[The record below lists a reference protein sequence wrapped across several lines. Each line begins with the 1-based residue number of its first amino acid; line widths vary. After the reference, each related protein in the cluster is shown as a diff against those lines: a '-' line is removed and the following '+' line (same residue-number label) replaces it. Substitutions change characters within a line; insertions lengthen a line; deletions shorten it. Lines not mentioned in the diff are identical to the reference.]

1 MAELGFRLRLRLVA
15 QMLKN
20 LSAMQ
25 ETQVQSLSLEDPL
38 EKGMATPSSK
48 AVMLTVLSHGAG
60 KGEPCTQ
67 DSQVHSLHVRSFIP
81 GHSLGT
87 CCWKNAE
94 CLKVKVAQ
102 SCPSL
107 CDPMNS
113 NVRGTLQARI
123 LERVAIPFSRG
134 SSKSRDQTQVSHTTG
149 RFFTSWATRA
159 AGRRSLLGPR
169 LQRSGFNELRETHNE
184 VSWPRTS
191 PLGVIILCFEES
203 CSMQRSWLCYGY
215 LLKMRIDS
223 FGSSMARWGDP
234 FYHNKS
240 GSSGCEGMGHL
251 FHVQ

>member
-1 MAELGFRLRLRLVA
+1 MII
-15 QMLKN
+15 
-20 LSAMQ
+20 
-25 ETQVQSLSLEDPL
+25 D
-38 EKGMATPSSK
+38 
-48 AVMLTVLSHGAG
+48 
-60 KGEPCTQ
+60 
-67 DSQVHSLHVRSFIP
+67 
-81 GHSLGT
+81 
-87 CCWKNAE
+87 
-94 CLKVKVAQ
+94 Q
-102 SCPSL
+102 SCLTL
-107 CDPMNS
+107 CDSMDYIAH
-113 NVRGTLQARI
+113 GILQARI
-123 LERVAIPFSRG
+123 LEWVAVPFSRG
-134 SSKSRDQTQVSHTTG
+134 SSQPRYWTQVSHTTG

-215 LLKMRIDS
+215 LLRMRIDS